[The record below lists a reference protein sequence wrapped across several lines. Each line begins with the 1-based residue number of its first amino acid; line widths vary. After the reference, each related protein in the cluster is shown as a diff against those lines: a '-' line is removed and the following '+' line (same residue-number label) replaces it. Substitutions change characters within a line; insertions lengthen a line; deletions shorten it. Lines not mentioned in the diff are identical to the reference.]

1 MHFMEANRRVA
12 ERFKYAKDSDQYNF
26 KEVWRVI
33 DTDNPVWEGDCEDYA
48 LTVLWLISD
57 RSIIKFLFNIL
68 INPKFSIWHVTTE
81 RGVGHAILKYEDMYV
96 DNIQRKWFAKT
107 DKPYKT
113 YEWLFPI
120 IPPLI
125 FGKFLISAPF
135 LLWGLINQN
144 YRK

>member
-1 MHFMEANRRVA
+1 MHFMEANRKVA
-12 ERFKYAKDSDQYNF
+12 DKFVYAKDSDQYSF

-33 DTDNPVWEGDCEDYA
+33 DTSKEQWKGDCEDYA

-57 RSIIKFLFNIL
+57 RNVFKFLFNL
-68 INPKFSIWHVTTE
+68 LVNPQYSIWHVKTE
-81 RGVGHAILKYEDMYV
+81 RGVGHAILRYEDMYV